1 MNFDLLR
8 ISIFHGL
15 RDRFGFTLLNNSL
28 CDVSVIKVW
37 HFVSPGFTLY
47 LELVHRD
54 GGHWDD
60 RSVTQLDLSV
70 IDDLDG
76 VESVLEVARRILE
89 VYDDL
94 TLVSVA
100 GELFNK
106 DCAEFLARRVQQ

>member
-1 MNFDLLR
+1 MNFDLSN

-15 RDRFGFTLLNNSL
+15 RDRFGFTLLNSSL
-28 CDVSVIKVW
+28 CDVSVIKVR
-37 HFVSPGFTLY
+37 HVSYPGFTFY
-47 LELVHRD
+47 LELVNRA

-60 RSVTQLDLSV
+60 RSVSQLDLS
-70 IDDLDG
+70 IIGDLDG

-106 DCAEFLARRVQQ
+106 DCAEFLARRVQ